1 MISIIALMQHRKI
14 IINFNKTKTNFCLS
28 LHYNGDESYLYVNK
42 TETSKFKTWYNF
54 CLESVSNNFTKE
66 KQSGISSN
74 GTPYGSSVNH
84 VSIKKEDIHSIHLYL
99 KVKNNVKM

>member
-1 MISIIALMQHRKI
+1 MQHRKI

-99 KVKNNVKM
+99 KVKNNVEM

>member
-1 MISIIALMQHRKI
+1 MQHRKI

-42 TETSKFKTWYNF
+42 TETSKFKTRYNF

-66 KQSGISSN
+66 EQSEISSN
-74 GTPYGSSVNH
+74 GTAYGSSVTI
-84 VSIKKEDIHSIHLYL
+84 VQLKKKIYL
-99 KVKNNVKM
+99 VFTYI